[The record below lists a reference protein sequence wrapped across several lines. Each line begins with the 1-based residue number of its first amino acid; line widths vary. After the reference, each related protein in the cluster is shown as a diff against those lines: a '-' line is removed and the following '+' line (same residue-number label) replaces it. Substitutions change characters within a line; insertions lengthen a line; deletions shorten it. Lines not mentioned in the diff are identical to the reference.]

1 MHPAS
6 GGIAG
11 RRLETLIFNGNCFVA
26 LLRLANNGHFGVN

>member
-11 RRLETLIFNGNCFVA
+11 QRLERLILNGICFVA